1 MKNVCFSVTKGK
13 IPFLAGNQNPVAQ
26 PVGSHFTYYV
36 VLNTTN
42 SLPFRALA

>member
-1 MKNVCFSVTKGK
+1 MKNACFSVSKGK
-13 IPFLAGNQNPVAQ
+13 IPFLAGNQNPVAHL
-26 PVGSHFTYYV
+26 VGNHFTLYA